1 MEYCLIRGPAVSLYE
16 AAEVE
21 LRAGYGPFLRCLN
34 GPEATN
40 RDENRRGFRRRVG
53 FSTVVLRCSS
63 THHPQAMPSLGSK
76 SQKIGNLGPEVEL
89 GGCGHRWASLI
100 MERFVGTQVARL
112 ATNMPVADPE
122 RFKIQDATSYDAVA
136 KAATSLSTSSA
147 YPRQP

>member
-1 MEYCLIRGPAVSLYE
+1 
-16 AAEVE
+16 
-21 LRAGYGPFLRCLN
+21 
-34 GPEATN
+34 
-40 RDENRRGFRRRVG
+40 
-53 FSTVVLRCSS
+53 
-63 THHPQAMPSLGSK
+63 
-76 SQKIGNLGPEVEL
+76 
-89 GGCGHRWASLI
+89 